1 LFSATD
7 ASTTFAS
14 VQVHYDFSSLPPF
27 RNAVVT
33 IGTFDGVHCGH
44 KALLQQI
51 REIANRVN
59 GDSVLLTFYPH
70 PRMVLY
76 PDDHRI
82 SLLSSPEEKI
92 QELEK
97 AGLDHLVVY
106 PFSAEL
112 SRLSAFEYVRDFLV
126 KGINAHTVVVGHDH
140 RFGRNREGDFK
151 TLVELSDVFGFRVV
165 EIPALEI
172 DTIEISSTKIRM
184 ALEHG
189 DAAEAATFLGRPY
202 SLVGRVFKNRQLGR
216 TLGFPT
222 ANLRLAFEHKLIP
235 ANGVYVSRVQ
245 TPFGNFDGV
254 TNIGMRPTVGR
265 DTEIHIETHIFD
277 FDGMLYDETITVE
290 IMQRLR
296 EEQKFESVEA
306 LRMAI
311 ENDCRKAKE
320 WLKEQH

>member
-59 GDSVLLTFYPH
+59 GDSVLLPFYPH

-76 PDDHRI
+76 PDDHRS

-151 TLVELSDVFGFRVV
+151 TLVELSDV
-165 EIPALEI
+165 L
-172 DTIEISSTKIRM
+172 
-184 ALEHG
+184 
-189 DAAEAATFLGRPY
+189 
-202 SLVGRVFKNRQLGR
+202 
-216 TLGFPT
+216 
-222 ANLRLAFEHKLIP
+222 
-235 ANGVYVSRVQ
+235 
-245 TPFGNFDGV
+245 
-254 TNIGMRPTVGR
+254 
-265 DTEIHIETHIFD
+265 DTE
-277 FDGMLYDETITVE
+277 
-290 IMQRLR
+290 
-296 EEQKFESVEA
+296 FESA
-306 LRMAI
+306 A
-311 ENDCRKAKE
+311 C
-320 WLKEQH
+320 

>member
-1 LFSATD
+1 
-7 ASTTFAS
+7 
-14 VQVHYDFSSLPPF
+14 
-27 RNAVVT
+27 
-33 IGTFDGVHCGH
+33 
-44 KALLQQI
+44 
-51 REIANRVN
+51 
-59 GDSVLLTFYPH
+59 
-70 PRMVLY
+70 MVLY

-189 DAAEAATFLGRPY
+189 EAAEAATFLGRPY
-202 SLVGRVFKNRQLGR
+202 SRVGRVITNRQLGR

-290 IMQRLR
+290 IMQKLR

>member
-1 LFSATD
+1 
-7 ASTTFAS
+7 
-14 VQVHYDFSSLPPF
+14 
-27 RNAVVT
+27 
-33 IGTFDGVHCGH
+33 
-44 KALLQQI
+44 
-51 REIANRVN
+51 
-59 GDSVLLTFYPH
+59 
-70 PRMVLY
+70 
-76 PDDHRI
+76 
-82 SLLSSPEEKI
+82 
-92 QELEK
+92 
-97 AGLDHLVVY
+97 LDHLVVY

-290 IMQRLR
+290 IMQKLR